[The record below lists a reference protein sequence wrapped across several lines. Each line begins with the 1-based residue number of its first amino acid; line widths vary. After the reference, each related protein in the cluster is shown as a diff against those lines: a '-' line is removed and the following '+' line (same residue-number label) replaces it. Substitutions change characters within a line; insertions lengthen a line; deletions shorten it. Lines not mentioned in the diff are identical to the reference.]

1 MLQLN
6 LNVWQEEEGCI
17 RFKRTVQEKKLIF
30 IFHSFYLNFYWYQG
44 TQSYPFF
51 FGSTDSRVLLR
62 SKLLQL
68 LKKSLKIWW
77 LGAWWNGSIFM
88 ANGCEWRLR
97 APDSS
102 LRLGGRIAS
111 RHVDLLDQLW
121 LQIWVNWAK
130 RLGNELATKPK
141 KRYHLPSQLN
151 CSENQ

>member
-1 MLQLN
+1 MFGKRRRAALDLN
-6 LNVWQEEEGCI
+6 GLY
-17 RFKRTVQEKKLIF
+17 KKKNRYLFFIVFTWIF
-30 IFHSFYLNFYWYQG
+30 TGIKGRSPIL
-44 TQSYPFF
+44 F